1 MDDSRPDPDVILSRI
16 QAEEKSKLT
25 VFLGAAAGVGKTY
38 AMLQVARERRA
49 EGVDVVVGWVETHG
63 RRETEALLEGLTII
77 PPRQVPYRD
86 IVLEEMDLDAI
97 LERKPELVLVDELA
111 HRNVPTS
118 RHNRRIHD
126 VTELLE
132 AGISVYTTINIQHI
146 ESLNDVVEM
155 ITGVQVRETVP
166 DLFIA
171 KADLIQLI
179 DIPAD
184 ALIQRL
190 KEGKVY
196 VPDLAGEALRNFFR
210 PGNLNA
216 LRELTLRFAAHRVD
230 RELYDYQKQ
239 HGIKVSWPAAD
250 RVLAC
255 FGPSPYGVHVLR
267 GARRLADSLRVDLIA
282 VYVETPWFTSRVEDR
297 ENLSTNVRLAA
308 ELGAEVVNIPG
319 RDVPGSI
326 LELAEQRNIT
336 HIVMGH
342 PLRRRWREFV
352 RGSVTDRVIAGSK
365 GLGVHLIPAEPEEPG
380 AVARKKTVRAAY
392 APRVVDYIVILALLA
407 IVIILGKV
415 TGKHFSLTDVA
426 MLFLLPVLYAG
437 ARTDIRVAIGAS
449 LVSIALYDLLFI
461 PPLYSFT
468 VANFH
473 YLVTFAVF
481 LVVAVTTSLIATN
494 LRRQVEE
501 TGLSMSR
508 TRTLFH
514 LSNELAAVSDTREF
528 AGTVARE
535 AARAV
540 GSDTVI
546 YLPDYPE
553 SELRLY
559 AASDPGGFIAADRSE
574 RAVAVWAFEHGQEAG
589 SSTNTLPGARGV
601 YVPLKLED
609 GVLGVIGTE
618 MPEKPEDN
626 VSKMDLLVA
635 ISDLAGFALNKLL
648 LSVATQHVRNLEQSE
663 RLRNALFDS
672 VSHELRTPLA
682 SIIGAVT
689 SLTGGEEMYSP
700 EERASLLAT
709 IETGAT
715 RMNRLVRNLLDMARL
730 ESGSF
735 QLNEDWCDIEDIIGV
750 AVSEFTDELEDR
762 HLDMVIAPGLPL
774 IKADFELMVQ
784 VLSNLIDNA
793 TKYSPEDGEIEIT
806 ARSDDAA
813 VVIGV
818 GDRGPG
824 IPDEEKSN
832 IFDKFYRLKTS
843 PQVSGTGLGLSICR
857 SIVEAH
863 GGSIRADNRA
873 GGGSLFLVTL
883 PVERLRPEDLLSES
897 EAR

>member
-38 AMLQVARERRA
+38 AMLQAARERLA
-49 EGVDVVVGWVETHG
+49 EGVDVVAGWVETHG
-63 RRETEALLEGLTII
+63 RKETEALLEGLTIV
-77 PPRQVPYRD
+77 PPRQVPYRG

-97 LERKPELVLVDELA
+97 LERRPELVMVDELA

-155 ITGVQVRETVP
+155 ITGVRVRETVP

-171 KADLIQLI
+171 EADLIQLI

-230 RELYDYQKQ
+230 RELYDYRQR

-255 FGPSPYGVHVLR
+255 IGPSPYGIHVLR
-267 GARRLADSLRVDLIA
+267 AARRLADSLRAELIA
-282 VYVETPWFTSRVEDR
+282 VYVETPWFTSREEDR
-297 ENLSTNVRLAA
+297 ENLSANIKLAA
-308 ELGAEVVNIPG
+308 ELGAEVVNIPA
-319 RDVPGSI
+319 RDVSGSI
-326 LELAEQRNIT
+326 LELTEQRNIT

-342 PLRRRWREFV
+342 PLKRRWREFV

-365 GLGVHLIPAEPEEPG
+365 GLGVHLIPAEPEEP
-380 AVARKKTVRAAY
+380 APVTRKKTVRAAY
-392 APRVVDYIVILALLA
+392 APRIVDYIFILALIA
-407 IVIILGKV
+407 AV
-415 TGKHFSLTDVA
+415 TALCKATGSFFSLTDVA
-426 MLFLLPVLYAG
+426 MLYLLPVLYAG
-437 ARTDIRVAIGAS
+437 ARTDIRVAIGTSLAS
-449 LVSIALYDLLFI
+449 LLLYDLLFV
-461 PPLYSFT
+461 PPLYSIT
-468 VANFH
+468 VANVH
-473 YLVTFAVF
+473 YLTSFFVF
-481 LVVAVTTSLIATN
+481 LLVAVITSLMATN

-501 TGLSMSR
+501 TSLSMSR
-508 TRTLFH
+508 TRTLYD
-514 LSNELAAVSDTREF
+514 LSKELAAVSDTREF
-528 AGTVARE
+528 AGTVAKE
-535 AARAV
+535 AARAI
-540 GSDTVI
+540 GGDTVI

-553 SELRLY
+553 TALKLY
-559 AASDPGGFIAADRSE
+559 AASDPGSFIATDRSE
-574 RAVAVWAFEHGQEAG
+574 RAVAVWTFEHGQEAG
-589 SSTNTLPGARGV
+589 SGTDTLPGAKGF

-609 GVLGVIGTE
+609 AVLGVIGTDMLNGTE
-618 MPEKPEDN
+618 GE
-626 VSKMDLLVA
+626 VSRIDLLVA
-635 ISDLAGFALNKLL
+635 ISDLASLALNKVL
-648 LSVATQHVRNLEQSE
+648 LSMATQHVRNLEQSD

-672 VSHELRTPLA
+672 ISHELRTPLA

-689 SLTGGEEMYSP
+689 SLTGGEEIYSP
-700 EERASLLAT
+700 EERASLLST

-735 QLNEDWCDIEDIIGV
+735 RLNEDWCDIEDLIGV
-750 AVSEFTDELEDR
+750 AASEFADELKGR
-762 HLDMVIAPGLPL
+762 HVDIAVAPGLPL
-774 IKADFELMVQ
+774 IKADFELVVQ

-793 TKYSPEDGEIEIT
+793 IKYSPEGSEVEIT
-806 ARSDDAA
+806 ARSDNDA
-813 VVIGV
+813 VVLGV
-818 GDRGPG
+818 GDRGAG
-824 IPDEEKSN
+824 IPDEEKGN
-832 IFDKFYRLKTS
+832 IFDKFYRMKTS
-843 PQVSGTGLGLSICR
+843 PQVSGTGLGLSICKG
-857 SIVEAH
+857 IVEAH
-863 GGSIRADNRA
+863 GGSMLVKDRP
-873 GGGSLFLVTL
+873 GSGSLFLVSL
-883 PVERLRPEDLLSES
+883 PVERLRPEDLLRES
-897 EAR
+897 EER